1 MIAEYVR
8 SLEGVQI
15 LGLLS
20 LVVSFLLFC
29 GILIRTLRAKPEYL
43 RTMERL
49 PLDAD
54 DPTRVQRTEVR
65 S

>member
-20 LVVSFLLFC
+20 LVVSVLFFC
-29 GILIRTLRAKPEYL
+29 FMLIRTLLTKPEYL

>member
-20 LVVSFLLFC
+20 LLVSFVLFC
-29 GILIRTLRAKPEYL
+29 GILVRALRTKSEYF

-54 DPTRVQRTEVR
+54 DPTRIQRTEVR
-65 S
+65 L

>member
-29 GILIRTLRAKPEYL
+29 GILIRTLRARPEYL
-43 RTMERL
+43 RTMGQL
-49 PLDAD
+49 PLDAND
-54 DPTRVQRTEVR
+54 ATHVQRTEVR

>member
-8 SLEGVQI
+8 SFEGIQI

-20 LVVSFLLFC
+20 LVVSFFLFC
-29 GILIRTLRAKPEYL
+29 GILIRTLRTKPEYL
-43 RTMERL
+43 RTMERM

-54 DPTRVQRTEVR
+54 DPTRVQRNEVR

>member
-20 LVVSFLLFC
+20 LMVSIVLFC
-29 GILIRTLRAKPEYL
+29 GILFRTLRTKPDYL

-49 PLDAD
+49 PLDAA

>member
-8 SLEGVQI
+8 SFEGAQI

-20 LVVSFLLFC
+20 LMVSIVVFC
-29 GILIRTLRAKPEYL
+29 GILFRTLRAKPDYL

-54 DPTRVQRTEVR
+54 EPTRVQRTEVR

>member
-8 SLEGVQI
+8 SLEGIQI

-20 LVVSFLLFC
+20 LVVSFTLFC
-29 GILIRTLRAKPEYL
+29 GILIRTMRTKPEYL
-43 RTMERL
+43 RTMEGL
-49 PLDAD
+49 PLDVEAS
-54 DPTRVQRTEVR
+54 TRVQRNEVR

>member
-20 LVVSFLLFC
+20 LTVSFLLFC
-29 GILIRTLRAKPEYL
+29 GILIRALRTKPEYL
-43 RTMERL
+43 RTMEQL

-54 DPTRVQRTEVR
+54 DPTRLQRTEVR

>member
-43 RTMERL
+43 RRMERL
-49 PLDAD
+49 PLDGD
-54 DPTRVQRTEVR
+54 DPTRIQRTEVR
-65 S
+65 L

>member
-8 SLEGVQI
+8 SFEGIQI
-15 LGLLS
+15 LGLLF

-43 RTMERL
+43 RRMERL

-54 DPTRVQRTEVR
+54 DPTRVQRNEVR

>member
-8 SLEGVQI
+8 SFGGIQI

-20 LVVSFLLFC
+20 LVVSFVLFC

-43 RTMERL
+43 RRMEQL

-54 DPTRVQRTEVR
+54 DSTRVQRNEVC